1 LGEIRALQMKLNED
15 YNQHLSEKEQLAR
28 CLSILST
35 SKICAWRNN
44 TGVAKFDDSRVVR
57 FGTKGQSDIL
67 GFIKHGKHRGKF
79 FAFEVKA
86 KKNKPTYHQH
96 NFLENLTDG
105 GCIAGWGTSNQLV
118 DLLEATDLF

>member
-1 LGEIRALQMKLNED
+1 LEEIRVSQMKLNED

-35 SKICAWRNN
+35 SRICAWRNN

-67 GFIKHGKHRGKF
+67 GFVKHGPHRGKF
-79 FAFEVKA
+79 FAYEVKA
-86 KKNKPTYHQH
+86 KKNRPTYHQH
-96 NFLENLTDG
+96 NFLENLGDG
-105 GCIAGWGTSNQLV
+105 GCIVGWGTSNHLV
-118 DLLEATDLF
+118 DLLEEKDLL

>member
-1 LGEIRALQMKLNED
+1 MDEIRALQMKLNED

-67 GFIKHGKHRGKF
+67 GFVKHGKNRGKF
-79 FAFEVKA
+79 FAFEVKS
-86 KKNKPTYHQH
+86 KKNKPTYNQH

-105 GCIAGWGTSNQLV
+105 GCIVGWGTSNQLV
-118 DLLEATDLF
+118 DLLEGQDLL